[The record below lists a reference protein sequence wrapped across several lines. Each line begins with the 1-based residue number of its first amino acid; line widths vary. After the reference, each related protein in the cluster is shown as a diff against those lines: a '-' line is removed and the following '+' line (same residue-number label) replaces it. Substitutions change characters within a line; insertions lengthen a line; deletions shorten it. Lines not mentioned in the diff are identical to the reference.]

1 MADDQL
7 IATIEK
13 SATTELRVQIREY
26 RGTTFVDIRTYATSD
41 ATGKAPTHKGVTVPP
56 DKLGELIEA
65 LHEAEARAQAA
76 GLIPASEAGE

>member
-13 SATTELRVQIREY
+13 SATSELRVQIREY
-26 RGTTFVDIRTYATSD
+26 RGVTFVDIRTYATSD

-56 DKLGELIEA
+56 DKVGELIEA
-65 LHEAEARAQAA
+65 LQDAEAQARAA
-76 GLIPASEAGE
+76 GLIPALEASE

>member
-1 MADDQL
+1 MADDHL

-41 ATGKAPTHKGVTVPP
+41 ATGRAPTHKGVTVPP
-56 DKLGELIEA
+56 ERLGELIAA
-65 LHEAEARAQAA
+65 LQEAETQAQAA
-76 GLIPASEAGE
+76 GLIPTPEAGE